1 MASVLRRL
9 LAEED
14 GQDLIEYALL
24 AVFIGIVGIVTWQA
38 IGSGIFN
45 DYTGWDGGVQNLSGC
60 TPNPGGGGC
69 GS

>member
-1 MASVLRRL
+1 MNETVSRFLRD
-9 LAEED
+9 ET

-24 AVFIGIVGIVTWQA
+24 AAFIGIVGVVTWQA

-45 DYTGWDGGVQNLSGC
+45 DYIGWDAGVQNLSGC
-60 TPNPGGGGC
+60 TPDPGGAGC